1 MDGLEI
7 LHHLRENH
15 PGCVRILVTGMLD
28 LDLAVQA
35 VNTGEVARFVEKP
48 FKHDRLIA
56 AVDDALNTKLR
67 MVEIARVRQKA
78 SQEEE
83 KRV

>member
-1 MDGLEI
+1 
-7 LHHLRENH
+7 
-15 PGCVRILVTGMLD
+15 MLKN
-28 LDLAVQA
+28 L
-35 VNTGEVARFVEKP
+35 

-67 MVEIARVRQKA
+67 MVEIARVQQKA

-83 KRV
+83 KRVLDECLQGNFIQVALQPLISSKENEKVKCMLLRHC